1 MNRLLF
7 ENIIIALKSIKGQ
20 LLRTILTVLIIAFG
34 IMSLVGM
41 LTSIDVLE
49 QNVTSN
55 FGALGANTFS
65 IVKEKGN
72 IRMHGGRSNNDR
84 PDINWDNA
92 RLFKERFEFPG
103 LVSISTMVTSAATL
117 QYQNTKTQPNI
128 TVWAGDENYLLASG
142 RKLQAGRTFSI
153 NELNSSASLIVLGAE
168 TAENLFGTPLAAL
181 NKTMM
186 LGSRAYLVI
195 GVLEKSGSGFGGGRD
210 REVIIPLGNYRAFY
224 ASGNTSYQVQVM
236 VNDVSMMDAAVEE
249 ARGVFRP
256 IRKLKAY
263 EEDNFDFNRSDGL
276 IEEVS
281 SLTGYMAGGAL
292 VIGLITI
299 LGALTGLINIMLVSV
314 NERTREIGVR
324 MAVGATKRTIATQF
338 LVESIVICQLGG
350 ALGVFF
356 GIVIGNLVAL
366 IIGGT
371 FVLPVLWMTLAVI
384 LCFIVG
390 VIAGAYPAIRA
401 AKLDPVVALRHD

>member
-1 MNRLLF
+1 ML
-7 ENIIIALKSIKGQ
+7 ENIFIALRSIKGQ

-49 QNVTSN
+49 QSVTSN
-55 FGALGANTFS
+55 FGALGANTFG

-72 IRMHGGRSNNDR
+72 VRAHGARSLNDR
-84 PDINWDNA
+84 PDLDWDNA
-92 RLFKERFEFPG
+92 RLFKERYEFPAI
-103 LVSISTMVTSAATL
+103 VSISTNVSNNATL
-117 QYQNTKTQPNI
+117 QYQTTKTQPNI
-128 TVWAGDENYLLASG
+128 SVFAGDENYLIAAG
-142 RKLQAGRTFSI
+142 RKLQVGRTFSL
-153 NELNSSASLIVLGAE
+153 NEISSSSSVIVIGAE
-168 TAENLFGTPLAAL
+168 TAENLFGNALAAID
-181 NKTMM
+181 KTM
-186 LGSRAYLVI
+186 LVGSRSYLVI

-224 ASGNTSYQVQVM
+224 ASGKTSYQIQVM
-236 VNDVSMMDAAVEE
+236 VNDVNMMDAAVEE

-256 IRKLKAY
+256 IRKLRPY
-263 EEDNFDFNRSDGL
+263 EDDNFDFNRSDGL

-356 GIVIGNLVAL
+356 GIVIGNLVAV

-401 AKLDPVVALRHD
+401 AKLDPVVALRYD

>member
-1 MNRLLF
+1 MNRLLL

-20 LLRTILTVLIIAFG
+20 LLRTVLTVLIIAFG

-55 FGALGANTFS
+55 FGALGANTFT

-72 IRMHGGRSNNDR
+72 IRRHGGGGGTDR

-92 RLFKERFEFPG
+92 RLFKERFEFPS

-128 TVWAGDENYLLASG
+128 TVWAGDENYLNVSG
-142 RKLQAGRTFSI
+142 RKLQAGRTFTT
-153 NELNSSASLIVLGAE
+153 NELNSSASLIILGAE
-168 TAENLFGTPLAAL
+168 TAENLFGTALAAL
-181 NKTMM
+181 DKTLM
-186 LGSRAYLVI
+186 LGSRSYLVI

-224 ASGNTSYQVQVM
+224 ASGNTSYQVQVK
-236 VNDVSMMDAAVEE
+236 VDDVSMLDAAVEE
-249 ARGVFRP
+249 ARGIFRP
-256 IRKLKAY
+256 IRKLRAF
-263 EEDNFDFNRSDGL
+263 EEDDFDFNRSDGL

-281 SLTGYMAGGAL
+281 SLTNYMAGGAL

-338 LVESIVICQLGG
+338 LVESVVICQLGG

-371 FVLPVLWMTLAVI
+371 FVLPILWMTLAVI